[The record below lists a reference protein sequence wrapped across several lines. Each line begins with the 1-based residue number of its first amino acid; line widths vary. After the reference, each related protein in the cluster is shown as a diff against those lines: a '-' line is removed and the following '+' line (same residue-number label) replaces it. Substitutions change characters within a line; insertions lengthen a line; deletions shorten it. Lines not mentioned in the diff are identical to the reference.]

1 MRALGGKYD
10 IVLSRLK
17 IPNWCKTRPT
27 YKLGPNFLSV
37 LFISKIDMLG
47 HNMRAYG
54 GEYGITLSRHKILNE
69 SKTGSTRK
77 LGPDSATGVGD
88 HRKKHRVPLRHFQPV
103 LSYKG
108 LKLDS
113 QHTVI
118 VPFLSA

>member
-1 MRALGGKYD
+1 MYLF
-10 IVLSRLK
+10 I
-17 IPNWCKTRPT
+17 RP
-27 YKLGPNFLSV
+27 SV

-54 GEYGITLSRHKILNE
+54 GKYGITLSRHKILNQ
-69 SKTGSTRK
+69 SKTGPTCK

-88 HRKKHRVPLRHFQPV
+88 HIKKHRVPLRHFQPV